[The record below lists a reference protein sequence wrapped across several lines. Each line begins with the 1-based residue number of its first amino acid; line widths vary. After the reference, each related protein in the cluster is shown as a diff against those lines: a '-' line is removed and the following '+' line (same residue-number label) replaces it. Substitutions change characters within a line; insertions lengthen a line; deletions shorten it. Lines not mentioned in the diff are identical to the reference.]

1 MTTVAV
7 LGGGQLARML
17 ALAAASLDVRLRCL
31 DPAPDAP
38 AAVAAHTL
46 RGSLD
51 EPQALDALLEGA
63 SVATYEIEHVPLA
76 TAERVA
82 ARLPLRP
89 GVESLRVCADRAH
102 EKTFVNDLGGETA
115 PWAPVSDED
124 SLRTAVE
131 RVGTPAILKTRTHGF
146 DGRGQVAVDHP
157 EQALAA
163 WERLER
169 RPAVLEGRVR
179 FTRELALLAVRA
191 LDGETRIYPVVETRH
206 RDGILVSAVAPAPG
220 LPDATR
226 AQAESLARRVLEG
239 LGHVGVLA
247 MECFEV
253 DGRIVVNELA
263 PRVHNSGHWTIEGA
277 ITSQF
282 ENHVRAILGLPL
294 GETAARGPSAIVNL
308 IGHLPD
314 TRALLA
320 LPDVHVHLYAKAP
333 RKARKLGHVTV
344 LARTHDELHERVRTV
359 EGIVAAGGPA

>member
-17 ALAAASLDVRLRCL
+17 ALAAAPLDVRLRCL
-31 DPAPDAP
+31 DPAAEAP

-46 RGSLD
+46 RGAFD
-51 EPQALDALLEGA
+51 DAVALDGLLAGA
-63 SVATYEIEHVPLA
+63 SVATYELEHVPLA

-102 EKTFVNDLGGETA
+102 EKAFVNELGGETA
-115 PWAPVSDED
+115 PWAAVSDEE
-124 SLRTAVE
+124 SLRAAVE
-131 RVGTPAILKTRTHGF
+131 RVGTPALLKTRTHGF
-146 DGRGQVAVDHP
+146 DGRGPVAVDQP
-157 EQALAA
+157 EHALAA

-169 RPAVLEGRVR
+169 RPAVLERRMR

-191 LDGETRIYPVVETRH
+191 HDGEPRTYPVVETRH

-220 LPDATR
+220 LADATR
-226 AQAESLARRVLEG
+226 AQAESLARRVLDG

-253 DGRIVVNELA
+253 DGRVVVNELA

-282 ENHVRAILGLPL
+282 ENHLRAILGLPL

-308 IGHLPD
+308 IGRLPD

-320 LPDVHVHLYAKAP
+320 LPDTHLHLYAKAP
-333 RKARKLGHVTV
+333 RPARKLGHVTV
-344 LARTHDELHERVRTV
+344 LARTLDELHHRVR
-359 EGIVAAGGPA
+359 